1 MKFLLIFCLKNK
13 RFVAFYSTAFS
24 KASAK
29 VVTFFGISNSE
40 WEIYFIW
47 G

>member
-1 MKFLLIFCLKNK
+1 ML
-13 RFVAFYSTAFS
+13 FVTFYATAFS

-29 VVTFFGISNSE
+29 VMTFFVISN
-40 WEIYFIW
+40 I

>member
-1 MKFLLIFCLKNK
+1 MKFLLIFCLKNEH
-13 RFVAFYSTAFS
+13 FAAFYATAFS

-29 VVTFFGISNSE
+29 VMTFFVISN
-40 WEIYFIW
+40 I